1 MRTHSLHLLLYSLL
15 LLLATDLPVWADTR
29 AEITGVD
36 RMMTCF
42 VPGDDC
48 QGEIVRV
55 IDAAQ
60 VELYVQAYSFT
71 SAPIAQA
78 VVRAQGR
85 GVHVIAVLDKS
96 QRRERYSGATYLA
109 NAGVPVWID
118 ERPAIAHNKVIVADR
133 RVTITGSF
141 NFTQSAQTRNA
152 ENLIVIS
159 DARVAEAYA
168 RNIESRL
175 TKSTPY
181 P

>member
-1 MRTHSLHLLLYSLL
+1 
-15 LLLATDLPVWADTR
+15 
-29 AEITGVD
+29 
-36 RMMTCF
+36 
-42 VPGDDC
+42 
-48 QGEIVRV
+48 
-55 IDAAQ
+55 
-60 VELYVQAYSFT
+60 
-71 SAPIAQA
+71 
-78 VVRAQGR
+78 
-85 GVHVIAVLDKS
+85 VIAVLDKS